1 MRNANVTRLPCR
13 REKFS
18 TMRSGSEYTAGS
30 NYFHNWNAGGAPD
43 VRDEERRGQLPLD
56 LDCAHRHVMAASFVP
71 GSDEQAGVFSC
82 VIGAL
87 SDETVAVLDRAL
99 QEHARVRL
107 LFSDRSLLL
116 EFVKLERKGP
126 QSVRIVGQLV
136 AAAAKSSA

>member
-1 MRNANVTRLPCR
+1 MRTSSICHVAG
-13 REKFS
+13 EKLS
-18 TMRSGSEYTAGS
+18 TMWQRSEYTAVS
-30 NYFHNWNAGGAPD
+30 NYFQNWKASGSAD
-43 VRDEERRGQLPLD
+43 VREEQRRGQMPLD
-56 LDCAHRHVMAASFVP
+56 LDCANRHVMAASFVP
-71 GSDEQAGVFSC
+71 GPDEQAGVFSC

-107 LFSDRSLLL
+107 LFSDRALLL

-136 AAAAKSSA
+136 AAAPTVSA

>member
-1 MRNANVTRLPCR
+1 MSSKRHEAG
-13 REKFS
+13 EKFS
-18 TMRSGSEYTAGS
+18 TMRHGSEYTAS
-30 NYFHNWNAGGAPD
+30 SDYFHNWKPSGLAD
-43 VRDEERRGQLPLD
+43 VREEQRRGQLPLD
-56 LDCAHRHVMAASFVP
+56 LDCANRHVMAASFVP

-136 AAAAKSSA
+136 AAAPTISA